1 MSGSLKYTIPYYNCS
16 FSLVGKKDEPLNLSS
31 HQRIAMVE
39 KVDGLQDVLEDKYPK
54 WEIATYDTPKDCL
67 TAVENGTA
75 DCAMVS
81 SIKLSA
87 DRNLLGMNLVVVDGS
102 TAVVPVYIGVS
113 DNANPLLA
121 QVLSKSIAKAGEG
134 AMDEAVYATLLSG
147 KENKDFS
154 YFIQTYPLYFAF
166 GVIAVSLLGVG
177 ILFMRYDARHQK
189 LQNLI
194 LQKE

>member
-1 MSGSLKYTIPYYNCS
+1 
-16 FSLVGKKDEPLNLSS
+16 
-31 HQRIAMVE
+31 MVE

-102 TAVVPVYIGVS
+102 TAVAPVYIGVS

-194 LQKE
+194 LQKRMRS